1 MISKIEILDI
11 DELTPYENNANEHSD
26 AQVEEI
32 AASILEFGFN
42 DPLSVDEKKMLLTGH
57 GTHMA
62 LKLLV
67 SRGYEKFKKVPCSVI
82 EDLSDRQKKAFILA
96 HNKLSKKSTWNLE
109 KLSAEMDALV
119 NSDFDVSMIGFDEQ
133 EIDALLKTDL
143 SILPDDNT
151 PPVIPAA
158 DTDDGGEKK
167 KRSKSKLV
175 HKCPYCNGEFSA

>member
-67 SRGYEKFKKVPCSVI
+67 SRGYEKFKSVPCSVI

-143 SILPDDNT
+143 SILPDDNAT
-151 PPVIPAA
+151 APPVTEPEE
-158 DTDDGGEKK
+158 GEKK

-175 HKCPYCNGEFSA
+175 HKCPYCLGEFSA